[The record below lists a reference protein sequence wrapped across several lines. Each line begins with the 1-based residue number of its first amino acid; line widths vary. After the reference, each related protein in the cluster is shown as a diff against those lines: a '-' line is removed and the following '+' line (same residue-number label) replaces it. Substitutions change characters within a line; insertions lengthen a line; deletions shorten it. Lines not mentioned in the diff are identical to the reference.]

1 MFGGGGGCA
10 EQHLRLLTVLPLQS
24 KGMLGHTL
32 EATLCGWLYAVS
44 LFQCVSLSHGDLGV
58 IESNSAHRNNLCMC
72 VYACMSANM
81 NARVLICLCAC
92 MPACLHTCMLACL
105 HALVQAQATH
115 TTDAMRLWTTLPL
128 PVLELS
134 VHVPV
139 DEAALLI
146 NGLRTRRASGPPPA
160 ATVRCVSVDVSAQSS
175 GQQG

>member
-1 MFGGGGGCA
+1 
-10 EQHLRLLTVLPLQS
+10 
-24 KGMLGHTL
+24 MLGHTL

-44 LFQCVSLSHGDLGV
+44 LFQCVPLSHGDLGV

-72 VYACMSANM
+72 VYAGMSSNM
-81 NARVLICLCAC
+81 NVRVLICLCAC

-146 NGLRTRRASGPPPA
+146 NGLRTRRKSVGPAPPPSFLISL
-160 ATVRCVSVDVSAQSS
+160 VSVAVAAQLWGPASCNSS
-175 GQQG
+175 MRLRGCLGSQQLSY

>member
-1 MFGGGGGCA
+1 
-10 EQHLRLLTVLPLQS
+10 
-24 KGMLGHTL
+24 MLGHTL

-72 VYACMSANM
+72 VYVCMSANM

-105 HALVQAQATH
+105 HALVQAQAIH

-146 NGLRTRRASGPPPA
+146 NGLRTRRTSGRGRQLQQFDASPWLSRLRA
-160 ATVRCVSVDVSAQSS
+160 ADSKAETASCNSS
-175 GQQG
+175 RTECLA